1 MNGTLT
7 IARRELTEKRF
18 VFISAIAFALLTLI
32 VPFMPG
38 VHAGE
43 RRNALVIASLICAVN
58 FTLGLA
64 AVLGSTIIGRELS
77 DGRLSFYFSKP
88 ITASSI
94 WFGKLIAALLLLSA
108 SFAIIA
114 APAMI
119 AGFEQVVNTWANA
132 PRDTRAV
139 IGIVLGLAAA
149 LFLLSHVIGTF
160 VRSRSAWL
168 VFDFIAL
175 AVCGTA
181 IWLLARPL
189 LMGFAIDLIRTLAL
203 ILSVYTAVAIIAAG
217 AWQVARGRTDRKRS
231 HIELSRFLWMS
242 LGCGLLVMAAFV
254 GWVVSVS
261 VKQVKPEFVQQSS
274 GGSWATIVGKAQH
287 RSDYHAAFL
296 YNVSDVRSVRLPS
309 LQPWWGTTFAADEK
323 TAAWFV
329 PSPAGASEL
338 YVARLDVPMPKP
350 TPTGITGVASF
361 DALSDDG
368 SRIAIVESGGL
379 LSVYDLRSKASLG
392 SARIPEGRSWF
403 GGFVTPNVVRIYAAV
418 DKKFGIFEYDIRKKT
433 LQRTGEMPG
442 FPRSNRDHSAC
453 VVYSNRTSLEIR
465 DARTGSLITLVAPQ
479 VDGHMI
485 TATFLRDGRIA
496 ALENR
501 NENSVLH
508 LLSAS
513 GAELRSMPLP
523 GKADVYFV
531 TESTPGLIA
540 VVMRQPYQMY
550 GAAVIDVNRGVVIRT
565 EPGLRPVNRTFGPRL
580 LCMTPHGLVAWNP
593 ATGEKQPV
601 AGQS

>member
-1 MNGTLT
+1 MNKTLV

-18 VFISAIAFALLTLI
+18 VFISAVAFSLLTLI

-43 RRNALVIASLICAVN
+43 RRNALVVASLICAVN

-88 ITASSI
+88 VASNSI
-94 WFGKLIAALLLLSA
+94 WFGKLLAALLLLSV
-108 SFAIIA
+108 SFTIIA

-119 AGFEQVVNTWANA
+119 AGFEQVMSTWTNP
-132 PRDTRAV
+132 PRDAQAL
-139 IGIVLGLAAA
+139 IGIVLALAAA
-149 LFLLSHVIGTF
+149 FFLLSHVIGTF

-181 IWLLARPL
+181 IWMLTRPL
-189 LMGFAIDLIRTLAL
+189 LLGFAKVLIWNLGL
-203 ILSVYTAVAIIAAG
+203 ILAAYMAMAIIAAG

-231 HIELSRFLWMS
+231 HIELSRFLWIS
-242 LGCGLLVMAAFV
+242 LGCGLLVMTALV

-261 VKQVKPEFVQQSS
+261 LTQVNPEFVQQSN
-274 GGSWATIVGKAQH
+274 GGSWATISGKAQH
-287 RSDYHAAFL
+287 RSDYHVAFL
-296 YNVSDVRSVRLPS
+296 YNVADGRTVRLAS
-309 LQPWWGTTFAADEK
+309 LQPWWGTTFSADEK

-329 PSPAGASEL
+329 LSPGASEL
-338 YVARLDVPMPKP
+338 YVARLDVPKPKP
-350 TPTGITGVASF
+350 MATGITGVDSF

-368 SRIAIVESGGL
+368 SRIAIVEAGGL
-379 LSVYDLRSKASLG
+379 LSVYDLGSKSSLG
-392 SARIPEGRSWF
+392 SARIPEGRFWF
-403 GGFVTPNVVRIYAAV
+403 GDFVTPDVVRIYASTQGQ
-418 DKKFGIFEYDIRKKT
+418 FSIFEYDIRKKT

-442 FPRSNRDHSAC
+442 FPRSNRDHSLC
-453 VVYSNRTSLEIR
+453 VVYSHRPSLEIR
-465 DARTGSLITLVAPQ
+465 DARTGSLIASVVPQ
-479 VDGHMI
+479 GDGEMI

-501 NENSVLH
+501 KENSVLH
-508 LLSAS
+508 LLSPNGS
-513 GAELRSMPLP
+513 ELRAMPLP
-523 GKADVYFV
+523 GKADVHFV

-540 VVMRQPYQMY
+540 VVMREPNQI
-550 GAAVIDVNRGVVIRT
+550 GFRTAVVDVNRGVVTRT

-580 LCMTPHGLVAWNP
+580 LCMTPHGLISWNP
-593 ATGEKQPV
+593 TTGEKRPV